1 MTEAVTSVSVTA
13 LKSSSLTFLPSNAAG
28 LRRQKPTLVTEMC
41 GPWPGRS
48 CGSVPNQT
56 AISRA
61 ICADSHFLRAL
72 GDLCPCQLCV
82 TRKFVCCEHLLC
94 ESGVTRHRRRRVRSY
109 LMPVILSSHL
119 AVNCLLRFT
128 MRVFSVGSCV
138 IHNYSLELLLML
150 SRIQFAD

>member
-1 MTEAVTSVSVTA
+1 MTSVSVTA

-28 LRRQKPTLVTEMC
+28 IRTQKPTLVTQIC
-41 GPWPGRS
+41 GPRPGRS

-56 AISRA
+56 AIACLA
-61 ICADSHFLRAL
+61 ICADSHFLRAPA
-72 GDLCPCQLCV
+72 DLCPCQLCV

-94 ESGVTRHRRRRVRSY
+94 ESGVTRHRGGRVRSY

-138 IHNYSLELLLML
+138 TIILL
-150 SRIQFAD
+150 SFF